1 MKRKKYVV
9 MMCAVLLVFSYL
21 LQGCGKTETTPKDL
35 SEEQSTE
42 NSSEEQSTES
52 TEPDKIT
59 FAFFCNLFIPKD
71 MDMIEEALN
80 KQTREKINVEVELVP
95 LSLGTYDQQ
104 INLMVSGN
112 EKLDL
117 YIMFGGDFSS
127 AINQNKLLPIE
138 PDTLGAYAPGAVEA
152 LGNYLRASTVGEK
165 IYGLPVNKDMAQAR
179 GISLNKEILEKY
191 DLVEMGEKI
200 SSVDDLA
207 KLFEIVSAKEP
218 GMVMT
223 SSQDNGKSVLESGFA
238 TFDKMGD
245 YYGVLMNCGEDD
257 YQLVNLYETKW
268 YEDTLNYIRDWYN
281 KGWILSDGSINPDT
295 GMGLYKS
302 GRLFSYMGDKK
313 PGGYVDVQNST
324 GIPTLDARMAEA
336 ISTTDSIN
344 GVVMAIPVTC
354 EDEVPV
360 LKFLNLLY
368 SDPDV
373 LNIIDWGIEGVHY
386 ERVEGANT
394 LITYPEGVTS
404 ENDGYGLNQGWSFG
418 NQLISYAWE
427 TVKNDNYYDE
437 MKAFNEN
444 AIQSQ
449 AIGFI
454 FDSSPVKSEIAALD
468 SVLAEYRLGLENGE
482 LDPEEYLPKFRQA
495 LREAGIEKVI
505 EEKQKQLDSWLAEN

>member
-1 MKRKKYVV
+1 MKKRKKYVAI
-9 MMCAVLLVFSYL
+9 MCAALLAFSSL
-21 LQGCGKTETTPKDL
+21 LQGCGKTETVSENSTKEVL
-35 SEEQSTE
+35 SE
-42 NSSEEQSTES
+42 SSEQQS

-59 FAFFCNLFIPKD
+59 FAFFCNLFIPED

-80 KQTREKINVEVELVP
+80 EQTRKKINVEVELVP
-95 LSLGTYDQQ
+95 LSLGTYNQQ

-127 AINQNKLLPIE
+127 AISQNKLLPIAQ
-138 PDTLGAYAPGAVEA
+138 DTLQEYAPGVVDA
-152 LGNYLRASTVGEK
+152 LGDYLKASTVGDK

-191 DLVEMGEKI
+191 DLVEMGENI
-200 SSVDDLA
+200 SNTDDLA
-207 KLFEIVSAKEP
+207 ELFAIVSEKEP

-223 SSQDNGKSVLESGFA
+223 SSQDNGKSILESGFA
-238 TFDKMGD
+238 SFDKMGD
-245 YYGVLMNCGEDD
+245 YYGVLMNCGEND
-257 YQLVNLYETKW
+257 YQLVNLYETEW
-268 YEDTLNYIRDWYN
+268 YKDTLNYIRDWYN

-324 GIPTLDARMAEA
+324 GIPTLDARMSQAVA
-336 ISTTDSIN
+336 TTDSIN
-344 GVVMAIPVTC
+344 GVVMAIPITC
-354 EDEVPV
+354 EDEIPV

-386 ERVEGANT
+386 ERVKGTNT

-427 TVKNDNYYDE
+427 TVENDNYYDE

-454 FDSSPVKSEIAALD
+454 FDSSSVKSEIAALD

-482 LDPEEYLPKFRQA
+482 LDPEEYLPKFIQA

-505 EEKQKQLDSWLAEN
+505 AEKQRQLDSWVAEK